1 MPKES
6 TNLKLKLYNAIT
18 DAKEFAVD
26 WFNNIF
32 DYTNSNWVKIDDA
45 YKEIKDKFN
54 NYPLKDGTGATGDW
68 DINAKSATN
77 DSIGQQIDATY
88 IKDLRPTGDKIIITK
103 GNNETSTIDGAAP
116 KGYILTETIPAS
128 TITGQTWF
136 HVGSISNTSDGD
148 LIKIE
153 INCPTIVSTENNSV
167 AYSKSIT
174 LFIHDLAQTNSN
186 DLSTAY
192 IFSYIMYDDKLKSS
206 DVDIENNSTKKE
218 FFYLIPTSGG
228 NGQSNAELWINT
240 DSTFFNSIINVSL
253 AKKDNWGYVL
263 KYSANAPSVDQ
274 AITPYSKTSVVTDTN
289 YATRTNAGIVQ
300 IGDNIT
306 VGNKGLI
313 SLIKDNVDGALG
325 YEAAEKINLVS
336 ITIPTTGWNQD
347 SNSAYPNYIDIAA
360 TGITESDCVALV
372 IAPDSNVVAKKC
384 YFTSTESFPNYL
396 RVRAR
401 NVPTEPIKAFY
412 YIIRE
417 DILMSFGQTP
427 IGGAMLPPATTTELG
442 GIIVGEGLKVS
453 DKGVLS
459 SDVVIPE
466 VDKLTAYP
474 VGSIYQSIN
483 LISPAKLFGGNWMQ
497 VATDRVLMGAS
508 NSHFGG
514 TTVEAGLPNIT
525 GQLPSVKYMG
535 GNTSGGFFPI
545 SGAFSWTNTR
555 STEFG
560 YYDGDD
566 TSINFYQ
573 AAFDA
578 SKSNAIYGSSSTVQP
593 PAYYV
598 YNWLRLGSV
607 VHVITDP
614 ENVIHLIKEADK
626 VTGVADANGI
636 FDAELPNSGE
646 WTITVSR
653 NGESKAKTFIINEYT
668 QCNVRITTADVFG
681 VVWDYSN
688 SSTALTRL
696 NRQSDPSGFV
706 TVDVL
711 TEPVAAVGT
720 NFGSS
725 PFDAYAPWSG
735 MEEYNIVNNA
745 VGPKYG
751 ETGFSRT
758 DNDTMVYIPEF
769 YYNVKDDSA
778 NSKRY
783 FYISNREI
791 DGFEKH
797 PGSGRYVGRYN
808 TIAGN
813 YSESGAAPYVN
824 MTINTAR
831 TGATGKGEKWS
842 LYDYASWCAIELLY
856 LIEYADWDSQTK
868 IGRGNV
874 NSSSALA
881 SGATDTMAYHTG
893 RVAGTDGNTA
903 VQYRHIENAWGN
915 VVEFVDGLNAKGSSV
930 YICTDPSMYASN
942 TANGYIE
949 FTGMPTASAYI
960 SGLKYYDS
968 YPWLMLPQ
976 TGKGSSSTYIP
987 DMYGYWTS
995 DWAYLKTSGHYSLGS
1010 EAGLFNFDRGGPTSE
1025 TSSNMGARLQFN
1037 P

>member
-128 TITGQTWF
+128 TIAGQTWF

-153 INCPTIVSTENNSV
+153 INCPTIVSTENDSV
-167 AYSKSIT
+167 AYSKNIT
-174 LFIHDLAQTNSN
+174 LFIHDLAQTNDG

-206 DVDIENNSTKKE
+206 DVNVENNSTKKE

-240 DSTFFNSIINVSL
+240 DSTFFNSIINVSI
-253 AKKDNWGYVL
+253 AKKDSWGYVL

-347 SNSAYPNYIDIAA
+347 SNSAYPNYIDIVA

-384 YFTSTESFPNYL
+384 YFTSTESLPNYL

-401 NVPTEPIKAFY
+401 NIPTEPIKAFY

-442 GIIVGEGLKVS
+442 GIIVGNGLRIS

-459 SDVVIPE
+459 ADIVIPE

-474 VGSIYQSIN
+474 VGSIYQSTART
-483 LISPAKLFGGNWMQ
+483 SPAALFGGTWQEIAQN
-497 VATDRVLMGAS
+497 RVLMGAGS
-508 NSHFGG
+508 VHAAG

-525 GQLPSVKYMG
+525 GSLTETRE
-535 GNTSGGFFPI
+535 NSGPFRGTKAVLSK
-545 SGAFSWTNTR
+545 SGALKF
-555 STEFG
+555 TEVDTAYGG
-560 YYDGDD
+560 YYNYSG
-566 TSINFYQ
+566 SHYNIE
-573 AAFDA
+573 FDA
-578 SKSNAIYGSSSTVQP
+578 SLSNPIYGRSYTVQP
-593 PAYYV
+593 AAYYV
-598 YNWLRLGSV
+598 HIWR
-607 VHVITDP
+607 
-614 ENVIHLIKEADK
+614 
-626 VTGVADANGI
+626 
-636 FDAELPNSGE
+636 
-646 WTITVSR
+646 R
-653 NGESKAKTFIINEYT
+653 
-668 QCNVRITTADVFG
+668 
-681 VVWDYSN
+681 
-688 SSTALTRL
+688 
-696 NRQSDPSGFV
+696 
-706 TVDVL
+706 
-711 TEPVAAVGT
+711 VG
-720 NFGSS
+720 
-725 PFDAYAPWSG
+725 
-735 MEEYNIVNNA
+735 
-745 VGPKYG
+745 
-751 ETGFSRT
+751 
-758 DNDTMVYIPEF
+758 
-769 YYNVKDDSA
+769 
-778 NSKRY
+778 
-783 FYISNREI
+783 
-791 DGFEKH
+791 
-797 PGSGRYVGRYN
+797 
-808 TIAGN
+808 
-813 YSESGAAPYVN
+813 
-824 MTINTAR
+824 
-831 TGATGKGEKWS
+831 
-842 LYDYASWCAIELLY
+842 
-856 LIEYADWDSQTK
+856 
-868 IGRGNV
+868 
-874 NSSSALA
+874 
-881 SGATDTMAYHTG
+881 
-893 RVAGTDGNTA
+893 
-903 VQYRHIENAWGN
+903 
-915 VVEFVDGLNAKGSSV
+915 
-930 YICTDPSMYASN
+930 
-942 TANGYIE
+942 
-949 FTGMPTASAYI
+949 
-960 SGLKYYDS
+960 
-968 YPWLMLPQ
+968 
-976 TGKGSSSTYIP
+976 
-987 DMYGYWTS
+987 
-995 DWAYLKTSGHYSLGS
+995 
-1010 EAGLFNFDRGGPTSE
+1010 
-1025 TSSNMGARLQFN
+1025 
-1037 P
+1037 